1 MSEIEELLPVG
12 SATPCS
18 PLRVWRRRVK
28 GWRMP
33 ENTVS
38 VCRPGKWGNPFGT
51 DQFRWTRP
59 DPEMEIEP
67 RRRTDEECQAEAVAI
82 YENWLPAEKIE
93 EARRELRGKNLAC
106 YCRPGTP
113 CHADVLLRLANDQRN
128 GAAENGPPQ

>member
-1 MSEIEELLPVG
+1 
-12 SATPCS
+12 
-18 PLRVWRRRVK
+18 
-28 GWRMP
+28 MP

-51 DQFRWTRP
+51 EQFRWTRP
-59 DPEMEIEP
+59 DPETEIEP

-106 YCRPGTP
+106 YCKPGTP
-113 CHADVLLRLANDQRN
+113 CHADVLLRLANKVDNRN
-128 GAAENGPPQ
+128 AAQANIS